1 MVLYA
6 YVVLCYV
13 SAEIVVLCASVGLC
27 YVNAGAK
34 SVLAVS
40 SVMFDVT
47 TTH

>member
-6 YVVLCYV
+6 YVVLCNV
-13 SAEIVVLCASVGLC
+13 SAEIVVLCAYVGLC
-27 YVNAGAK
+27 YVNDDAK

-47 TTH
+47 TSH

>member
-1 MVLYA
+1 M
-6 YVVLCYV
+6 
-13 SAEIVVLCASVGLC
+13 LCAYVGLC
-27 YVNAGAK
+27 YVNDGAE